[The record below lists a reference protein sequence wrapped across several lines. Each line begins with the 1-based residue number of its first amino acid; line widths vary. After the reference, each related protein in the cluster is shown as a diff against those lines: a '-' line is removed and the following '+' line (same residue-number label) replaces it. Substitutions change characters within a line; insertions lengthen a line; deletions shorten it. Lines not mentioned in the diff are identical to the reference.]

1 VSKQK
6 VEKLFVRLGVGF
18 VVLGYP
24 LSSFLRSAETKL
36 TVYTLISY
44 AGLTCVLIALSLAIL
59 EAKRKGL
66 PIIPGVMGYAM
77 LLTYSYNSSSHP
89 IAFFYSGIALIAIS
103 LIWTLAPQFR
113 TAAKHL
119 RADYKRISQQ
129 KLAKY

>member
-1 VSKQK
+1 MSKQK

-24 LSSFLRSAETKL
+24 LISFLRSAETKL

-66 PIIPGVMGYAM
+66 PSIPGVMGYAM
-77 LLTYSYNSSSHP
+77 LLTYSYNSSLP

-103 LIWTLAPQFR
+103 LIWILAPQFR

-129 KLAKY
+129 